1 MEESS
6 RKKVL
11 EPQKA
16 LLFLCARVGEI
27 SPKRIEWK
35 KVRKNGEEDFDKI
48 GVFQCLLKVA
58 FPTQQIITSG
68 GHSLEI

>member
-1 MEESS
+1 MEECSS
-6 RKKVL
+6 KKVL

-16 LLFLCARVGEI
+16 LLLYARVGEI